1 MPKDFITPQQAKHI
15 KERHERELNDI
26 RKAANNAGRATTGAE
41 NKRIKVIKGIIA
53 DADAVIRGDG
63 RKGRR

>member
-1 MPKDFITPQQAKHI
+1 LPKDFITPQQARHI

-26 RKAANNAGRATTGAE
+26 RKTANNAGRATTGEE

-53 DADAVIRGDG
+53 DAEAVIRGDG

>member
-1 MPKDFITPQQAKHI
+1 MSKDFITPQQAKHI
-15 KERHERELNDI
+15 KERHEKELNDI
-26 RKAANNAGRATTGAE
+26 RKTANNAGRATTGTE

-63 RKGRR
+63 RKRGR